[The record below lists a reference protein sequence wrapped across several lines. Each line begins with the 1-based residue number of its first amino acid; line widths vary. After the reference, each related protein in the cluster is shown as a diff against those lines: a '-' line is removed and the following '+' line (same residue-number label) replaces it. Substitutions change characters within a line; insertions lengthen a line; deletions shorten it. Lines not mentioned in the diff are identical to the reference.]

1 VSVYRHDPGAPVER
15 TRLAW
20 QRSGLSLVACGLLIA
35 RGVPIEGGV
44 GGRPSLGLAVLLLGL
59 SAWAIGLRQE
69 RIRARR
75 IGTPRDAAVLSDLMP
90 VAVGTFLIGVAGF
103 VVGLLFPS

>member
-1 VSVYRHDPGAPVER
+1 
-15 TRLAW
+15 
-20 QRSGLSLVACGLLIA
+20 
-35 RGVPIEGGV
+35 
-44 GGRPSLGLAVLLLGL
+44 LGLAVLLLGL

-69 RIRARR
+69 RIRAKR

-90 VAVGTFLIGVAGF
+90 VALGTFLIGVAGF

>member
-1 VSVYRHDPGAPVER
+1 M
-15 TRLAW
+15 
-20 QRSGLSLVACGLLIA
+20 SLVACGLLIA

>member
-1 VSVYRHDPGAPVER
+1 
-15 TRLAW
+15 
-20 QRSGLSLVACGLLIA
+20 LSLVACGLLIA

-44 GGRPSLGLAVLLLGL
+44 AGRPSLGLAVLLLGL

-69 RIRARR
+69 RVRAKR

-103 VVGLLFPS
+103 VVGLLFPT